1 MCSLSPGRSV
11 PLPRSSL
18 RRRTGEEEEEVEEQ
32 PKEDFTLTPIES
44 GGRTSTSKRRSA
56 EEEEGGEVGL
66 LPPESAVRGDV
77 TVFSHGATASP
88 RTVCVRRK

>member
-1 MCSLSPGRSV
+1 M
-11 PLPRSSL
+11 
-18 RRRTGEEEEEVEEQ
+18 EEQ
-32 PKEDFTLTPIES
+32 PKEGFTLAPIES

-56 EEEEGGEVGL
+56 GEEEGGEVGL

-77 TVFSHGATASP
+77 TDFGHGATASP